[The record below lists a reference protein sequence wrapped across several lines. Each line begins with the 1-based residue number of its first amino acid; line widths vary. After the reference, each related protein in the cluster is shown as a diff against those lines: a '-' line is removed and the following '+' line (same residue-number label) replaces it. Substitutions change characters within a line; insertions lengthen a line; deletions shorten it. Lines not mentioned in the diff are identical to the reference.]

1 MDNKISPRVDIES
14 NEVSFFDLVII
25 IQKYKKSIILTAV
38 LVFIVGFLYSF
49 LLKPEYKSTVML
61 LIDEPSSTI
70 DIFDMGIGSD
80 KSFLENEIEIIKSRS
95 VAEKSIQKLID
106 LENNLFI
113 TNTIAYKPKSIQK
126 ILSFGFSDIL
136 YNTKINSEVSDS
148 IFDKAVNKLRK
159 SISITYQPDSDIL
172 KVSVNS
178 YDADEAA
185 LLANTLVDEYRLL
198 DRQWITGEMT
208 HLKAFLVEQ
217 IDKKEVELI
226 KAENALKKFQE
237 EEQILGV
244 DNKSS
249 LLLENLLSTESK
261 LFNYKA
267 EYNILNERKKY
278 ITNQLTEGEKKLVD
292 NVSNSINDR
301 LLALKNELLLKESEL
316 ISAISQQGE
325 NHNIVKTIKEKI
337 DGLRSKIEKETR
349 NLISEGLQVADPI
362 KYRQTLMDS
371 IINFNSYSSIYEKRI
386 EQFEIMVKE
395 YETQLKTLPD
405 KYLSYSRLAR
415 NLNIHTET
423 YSLMRQKFEEAR
435 INEASKVGKVRIVD
449 TAKPSDK
456 PVKPSKRLYL
466 AVSILIG
473 IIAGLLFAL
482 IRDYFDKSV
491 TSIDELEK
499 MGLTILAIIPAIRN
513 KKNSNK
519 KRYQKLYKNKQK
531 IERRLITREDPKSP
545 ISEAYRSLR
554 TSISYSDTGSEDS
567 SVILIGSPGPGEGKT
582 TTIVNLAI
590 TYANLGKKTIL
601 IDGDLRKPVLHQVFS
616 VDREPG
622 ITKFLNGNEKN
633 YKKLIHKSDIE
644 NLSFIT
650 CGFVPPNP
658 SEILASDRMK
668 NIIESLKKDYDVIL
682 IDAPPLLAVTD
693 PFILMEYINKFIL
706 VSYAGKTEKN
716 GLIRALDMLK
726 QSEAPFKGIIL
737 NAVDENNSYGR
748 GYYYNYYQY
757 YYSEDNK

>member
-1 MDNKISPRVDIES
+1 MDNKISPRVDVDS
-14 NEVSFFDLVII
+14 NEVSFFDLVIV
-25 IQKYKKSIILTAV
+25 IQKYKKSIILTV
-38 LVFIVGFLYSF
+38 LLTFIFGFFYSF
-49 LLKPEYKSTVML
+49 LLKPEYKSTVMI

-106 LENNLFI
+106 SENKLFI
-113 TNTIAYKPKSIQK
+113 TNTIAYEPKSIQK
-126 ILSFGFSDIL
+126 ILSFGFSEIL
-136 YNTKINSEVSDS
+136 YNTKMNSEVSDS
-148 IFDKAVNKLRK
+148 IFDKAVIKLRK
-159 SISITYQPDSDIL
+159 NISITYQPDSDIL

-325 NHNIVKTIKEKI
+325 NHNIVKTIKKKI

-349 NLISEGLQVADPI
+349 DLISEGLQVADPI

-371 IINFNSYSSIYEKRI
+371 IINFNSNSSIYEKRI
-386 EQFEIMVKE
+386 EQFEIMVEE
-395 YETQLKTLPD
+395 YEDQLKELPD

-466 AVSILIG
+466 AISILIG
-473 IIAGLLFAL
+473 IIAGLLIAL

-491 TSIDELEK
+491 TSIDDLEK
-499 MGLTILAIIPAIRN
+499 LGLTILAIIPAFINNNNNN
-513 KKNSNK
+513 KKK
-519 KRYQKLYKNKQK
+519 YEKLYKNKQK

-545 ISEAYRSLR
+545 ISESYRSLR
-554 TSISYSDTGSEDS
+554 TSISYSDTDSEDS

-601 IDGDLRKPVLHQVFS
+601 IDGDLRKPVLHQIFS

-668 NIIESLKKDYDVIL
+668 TIVESLKKDYDVIL

-693 PFILMEYINKFIL
+693 AFILMKYVNKFVL
-706 VSYAGKTEKN
+706 VCYAGKTEKN

-726 QSEAPFKGIIL
+726 HSEAPFKGIVM

-757 YYSEDNK
+757 YYTEDNN